1 MLGRFLELSV
11 HAPAILESIEFW
23 EKLGFRQVATNDV
36 WTHPYAVVSDGTV
49 VIGLHAYAFESP
61 ALTFVRPDL
70 AAHVPALRG
79 LGIEFEFAK
88 TADDEFHEAGFLSP
102 DGQMVTLLE
111 TRTHSP
117 PAFDDAGFS
126 KAGAFDALELPARR
140 IDHSLPFWAKLG
152 LAVIDYDEDAATAT
166 LVTGPLTLRLSEDA
180 KLKEPRLVYRADGER
195 VRSPEGLLL
204 LM

>member
-70 AAHVPALRG
+70 AAHVPAQRG

-126 KAGAFDALELPARR
+126 QAGAFDALELPARR
-140 IDHSLPFWAKLG
+140 IDRSLPFWAKLG
-152 LAVIDYDEDAATAT
+152 
-166 LVTGPLTLRLSEDA
+166 
-180 KLKEPRLVYRADGER
+180 
-195 VRSPEGLLL
+195 
-204 LM
+204 